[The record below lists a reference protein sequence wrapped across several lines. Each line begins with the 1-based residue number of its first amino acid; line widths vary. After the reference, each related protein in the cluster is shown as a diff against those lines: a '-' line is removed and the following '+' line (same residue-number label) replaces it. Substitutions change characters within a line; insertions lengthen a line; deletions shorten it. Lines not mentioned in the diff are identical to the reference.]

1 MQVSIFGEMIL
12 GGTQAIRFKSTHAK
26 RMVRAFHYYPC
37 RNTSHHKNVYPSKQ
51 NRYKV
56 YTY

>member
-1 MQVSIFGEMIL
+1 MQVSIFSKMIL
-12 GGTQAIRFKSTHAK
+12 GGTHAIRSKSTHAK

-37 RNTSHHKNVYPSKQ
+37 RNTSHHKNIYPSKQ
-51 NRYKV
+51 NRYNV